1 MELAAKAA
9 SLRGPMP
16 FPSLPKS
23 KRRRFAL
30 LAVLVAAA
38 IAAVIWEWPE
48 IEARLLPVVP
58 SVATPML
65 ACAEIQAGSLY
76 YNGLALPWLEKL
88 RPDLLTAEDRDAG
101 SSRLRAFI
109 QAPQNPKL
117 FRQLDRQYHFDTL
130 VLLGEPSNYRRLLD
144 HLLEPEPEKRDFRL
158 VYLDHW
164 VFIFKRG
171 GAREWTPADADP
183 IRQRLGKIR
192 TRDMATFLS
201 MAAGKMLAVRQV
213 NAAKSWLDEANSL
226 DRRSIDALA
235 GMAGYHIVIGRWV
248 EAETYADKA
257 LAKNPDFVPALAA
270 KIVAMRATRHHIDAF
285 KFSVKLNSLLP
296 EDPVRLWQHAQLA
309 REAKQYTTEIKALMR
324 LIALAREEGR
334 PSCEYEFSLGEAH
347 AHEALDNAEH
357 APLALEN
364 FRLAVADPLLPADK
378 RKFAEERI
386 AIIRKRTGLK

>member
-1 MELAAKAA
+1 M
-9 SLRGPMP
+9 R
-16 FPSLPKS
+16 FPSLLKS
-23 KRRRFAL
+23 PLRRITTL
-30 LAVLVAAA
+30 GVLIAAA
-38 IAAVIWEWPE
+38 VAGVFWEWQE
-48 IEARLLPVVP
+48 IEARLFPAAP
-58 SVATPML
+58 SVATPRL
-65 ACAEIQAGSLY
+65 ACAEVQARSLY
-76 YNGLALPWLEKL
+76 FNVLAFPWLEKL

-101 SSRLRAFI
+101 SARSRAFA
-109 QAPQNPKL
+109 QATQNPKL

-130 VLLGEPSNYRRLLD
+130 LLVGEPSNYRRLLD

-164 VFIFKRG
+164 AFIFKRG
-171 GAREWTPADADP
+171 AAREWVPADADAV
-183 IRQRLGKIR
+183 RQRLGKAR
-192 TRDMATFLS
+192 ARDQATFLA

-213 NAAKSWLDEANSL
+213 DAAKRWLDEAGTL
-226 DRRSIDALA
+226 DSRSIDVLA
-235 GMAGYHIVIGRWV
+235 GLAGYQISIGRWV

-257 LAKNPDFVPALAA
+257 LKKNPDFVPALAA

-285 KFSVKLNSLLP
+285 KYSERLNSLLP

-309 REAKQYTTEIKALMR
+309 HEAKQNTVEIKALTR

-334 PSCEYEFSLGEAH
+334 PSAEYEFFLGEAH

-357 APLALEN
+357 APLALEHL
-364 FRLAVADPLLPADK
+364 RLAVADPLLPAEK